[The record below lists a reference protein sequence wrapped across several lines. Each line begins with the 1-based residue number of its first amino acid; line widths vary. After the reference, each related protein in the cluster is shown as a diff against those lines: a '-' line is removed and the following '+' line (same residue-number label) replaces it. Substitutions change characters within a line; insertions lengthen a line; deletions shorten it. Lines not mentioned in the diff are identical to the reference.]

1 MPWSIKPLKLRQG
14 KLGVCILKS
23 KKFLKE
29 MNLKLQSFKKEWGRN
44 QPKKGEPSLYEKRQ
58 KQGH

>member
-44 QPKKGEPSLYEKRQ
+44 
-58 KQGH
+58 